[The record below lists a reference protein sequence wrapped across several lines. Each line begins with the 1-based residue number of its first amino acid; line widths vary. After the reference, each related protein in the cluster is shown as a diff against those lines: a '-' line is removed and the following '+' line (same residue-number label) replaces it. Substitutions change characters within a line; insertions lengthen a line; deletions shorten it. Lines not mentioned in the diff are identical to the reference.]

1 MAKAEAKVGG
11 KAGSQDGSGG
21 AARPTPDPIG
31 RLKIEL
37 TTVRQALTDEAMDR
51 SAAIHR
57 GRRRLKR
64 ARSLM
69 VVLKP
74 LFGDSAYREHVRTL
88 KRAGKALSDA
98 RDADVMLDRAK
109 SLIDSAEPETASA
122 CRAVVQGL
130 TDLAGQA
137 HTATPPFAAII
148 GDLDRVMAA
157 AHALPTPLD
166 PFGLVVDALVEAYRA
181 GRRDLKRV
189 LGGASDEEFHAW
201 RKRVK
206 HRWHL
211 TMILL
216 DDTEATRAGI
226 AAELDRMAETLGA
239 DRDFALLEARLTGSP
254 GLAGGRKDA
263 KAVLKLIKAER
274 KTLRRR
280 AMKLADRL
288 YGART
293 RDFAKSVVPSA

>member
-1 MAKAEAKVGG
+1 MVKPLAN
-11 KAGSQDGSGG
+11 DGTGNTN
-21 AARPTPDPIG
+21 RPSPDPVG

-37 TTVRQALTDEAMDR
+37 TTVSHALTDEALDR

-69 VVLKP
+69 AVLKP
-74 LFGDSAYREHVRTL
+74 LFGDAAYREHVRTL
-88 KRAGKALSDA
+88 KRAGKALSEA
-98 RDADVMLDRAK
+98 RDADVMLERAK
-109 SLIDSAEPETASA
+109 SLIDAAEPDTASA

-130 TDLAGQA
+130 TDLAGSA
-137 HTATPPFAAII
+137 HKATQPFRDII
-148 GDLDRVMAA
+148 ADLDRVMAA
-157 AHALPTPLD
+157 ADALPTPLD

-189 LGGASDEEFHAW
+189 LAGADDDEFHDW

-216 DDTEATRAGI
+216 DDTDATRAGI
-226 AAELDRMAETLGA
+226 AAELDRMAEALGA
-239 DRDFALLEARLTGSP
+239 DRDFALLQARLTGQP
-254 GLAGGRKDA
+254 GLAGGRTEA
-263 KAVLKLIKAER
+263 TAVLRLIKKER

-293 RDFAKSVVPSA
+293 RDFQAALKPAA

>member
-1 MAKAEAKVGG
+1 MAKAEARDGVR
-11 KAGSQDGSGG
+11 DGSGG
-21 AARPTPDPIG
+21 ATRPTPDPIG

-37 TTVRQALTDEAMDR
+37 TTVRQALTDEALDR

-74 LFGDSAYREHVRTL
+74 LFGDKAYREHVRTL

-109 SLIDSAEPETASA
+109 SLIDNAEPETAPA

-148 GDLDRVMAA
+148 TDLDQVMAA

-166 PFGLVVDALVEAYRA
+166 YAPAPIVA
-181 GRRDLKRV
+181 GNAEPVSRR
-189 LGGASDEEFHAW
+189 
-201 RKRVK
+201 
-206 HRWHL
+206 
-211 TMILL
+211 
-216 DDTEATRAGI
+216 
-226 AAELDRMAETLGA
+226 
-239 DRDFALLEARLTGSP
+239 
-254 GLAGGRKDA
+254 
-263 KAVLKLIKAER
+263 
-274 KTLRRR
+274 
-280 AMKLADRL
+280 
-288 YGART
+288 
-293 RDFAKSVVPSA
+293 